1 MITEKPLLSIC
12 LPTYNRDYMLDL
24 LLTYLSPLALKYNI
38 PIYISDNHSPDN
50 TEKVVLK
57 HIQTNPN
64 IFYYK
69 QAENIGP
76 DKNFEYLLLN
86 SNSKYKWLLSD
97 STILKEE
104 ELVLFLNRIKNT
116 DFDFIITG
124 SENRTDTYPSKLYST
139 PSELLEDLGWH
150 MTYLSCLIYNER
162 VLCNCMFSRFY
173 KSCFLQTGIIFEY
186 IITHTCNVFF
196 DNEIKTH
203 ILNVSDAN
211 LCEKRDHWD
220 NIVFTVFSRNWYLFV
235 MSLPV
240 LYTYKSKDIC
250 IRRHAVEADLFNSEY
265 LLKIKYNRWITYEIF
280 KKEKYFIRQTVTYKK
295 YLEIFFVSIMPYF
308 LLPYVYVRK
317 IKNLIYKIRLKI
329 KKTNIG
335 KMLLHMKHKLEQK
348 S

>member
-1 MITEKPLLSIC
+1 VITEKPLLSIC

-24 LLTYLSPLALKYNI
+24 LLYYLSPLTLKYNI
-38 PIYISDNHSPDN
+38 PIYISDNNSPDD
-50 TEKVVLK
+50 TEKIVFK
-57 HIQTNPN
+57 YMKTNPN

-69 QAENIGP
+69 QIENIGA

-104 ELVLFLNRIKNT
+104 ELVRFLNSIKNT
-116 DFDFIITG
+116 DYDFIITG
-124 SENRTDTYPSKLYST
+124 SENRTDKYPSKFYAN

-162 VLCNCMFSRFY
+162 VFDKCTFSRY
-173 KSCFLQTGIIFEY
+173 YNSRFLQTGVIFEY

-203 ILNVSDAN
+203 VLNVTDAD

-220 NIVFTVFSRNWYLFV
+220 NIVFAVFSRDWYLFV

-240 LYTYKSKDIC
+240 LYTYESKNIC
-250 IRRHAVEADLFNSEY
+250 IRKHAVEADLFNPDY
-265 LLKIKYNRWITYEIF
+265 LLKLKCNGWITYEIF
-280 KKEKYFIRQTVTYKK
+280 KKEKFFIRQTVAYKK
-295 YLEIFFVSIMPYF
+295 YLEIFFVSIIPYF
-308 LLPYVYVRK
+308 LLPHVYVRK
-317 IKNLIYKIRLKI
+317 IKILIHNICQKI
-329 KKTNIG
+329 KKTNVG
-335 KMLLHMKHKLEQK
+335 KVLLNIKHKLEQK
-348 S
+348 N